1 MIYLNLF
8 LKFGGSGG
16 SGFARTPAG
25 VQYCNSGRSGGRRA
39 TGGGTSGSIWIETSS
54 TSSVRSGSG
63 TAGNSYSGGLCGG
76 CVWRYSAC
84 SSATTAASADMN
96 SLKNGDNKGS
106 NSSWWDTLKAGY
118 GGARWIT
125 YYIFK

>member
-1 MIYLNLF
+1 M
-8 LKFGGSGG
+8 
-16 SGFARTPAG
+16 
-25 VQYCNSGRSGGRRA
+25 QYCNSGQSGGRRA

-106 NSSWWDTLKAGY
+106 NSSWWDTLEGGY